1 MTPPA
6 RCCASSARGKP
17 PGRRPIC
24 CVPGSN
30 ATACREPYT
39 PTGRTCMCACPT
51 CRSGCG
57 EKPRSPSSDRCAPSW
72 GSASS
77 PPVRRR
83 PRGGWS
89 VCTRLAAV
97 SNYDDA
103 NAYLQEHYI
112 AQHNRHYARPAAAEA
127 DYHRQRPTARQ
138 LDDVFW
144 LEEERVLSEDW
155 VVRYKN
161 RLLQLARQNRH
172 WAPAQSRVR
181 VRENEPG
188 HIVIHYRGQSLP
200 FREIPLASST
210 ARSRGRGAAPS
221 PATPSPKPTA
231 AAGRPHRSPAGHHPW
246 RQGWQN
252 MKTPAFSPAW

>member
-17 PGRRPIC
+17 QGRRPMW
-24 CVPGSN
+24 CVPGSS

-51 CRSGCG
+51 C
-57 EKPRSPSSDRCAPSW
+57 
-72 GSASS
+72 
-77 PPVRRR
+77 
-83 PRGGWS
+83 WS
-89 VCTRLAAV
+89 
-97 SNYDDA
+97 
-103 NAYLQEHYI
+103 
-112 AQHNRHYARPAAAEA
+112 

-221 PATPSPKPTA
+221 PATPSPKTKA
-231 AAGRPHRSPAGHHPW
+231 AAGRPHRSPAGNHPW
-246 RQGWQN
+246 RPGWQH
-252 MKTPAFSPAW
+252 MKTPAFSTAW

>member
-57 EKPRSPSSDRCAPSW
+57 EKPRSPSSDRCAPSY
-72 GSASS
+72 
-77 PPVRRR
+77 
-83 PRGGWS
+83 
-89 VCTRLAAV
+89 
-97 SNYDDA
+97 YDDA

-172 WAPAQSRVR
+172 WAPAQSRVL
-181 VRENEPG
+181 VRENQPG

-210 ARSRGRGAAPS
+210 ARSRGRGAAPF
-221 PATPSPKPTA
+221 PATPPPKPTA
-231 AAGRPHRSPAGHHPW
+231 AAGRAHRSPAGNHPW
-246 RQGWQN
+246 RQGRQH
-252 MKTPAFSPAW
+252 MKTPALSPAGLPGGNSIVDKPGHVSRWYDLSQKLALI